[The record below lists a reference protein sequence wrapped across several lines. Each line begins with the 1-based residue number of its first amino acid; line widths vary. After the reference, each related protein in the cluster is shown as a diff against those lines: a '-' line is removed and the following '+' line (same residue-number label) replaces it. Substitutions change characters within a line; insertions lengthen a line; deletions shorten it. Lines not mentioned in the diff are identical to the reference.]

1 MQIMAVAH
9 GGRLA
14 QDITG
19 RDGHPDMG
27 ALSAAAVLAARHPVT
42 FVGDS
47 TLAAIYGTT
56 TRLVNTIHHQA
67 VADAGTL
74 HVVGTG
80 ADGMI
85 EAIESPSG
93 PYLGGAVAPREADRR
108 RGRGRAASC
117 SRTSWPRPAPTM
129 RADAF
134 SRKGEMS
141 RHYPKGYT
149 TPLSPDG
156 SASLVPAPPWHYVGD
171 FLIVEYHT
179 DPDAVIALLPKELEP
194 AADPGAVAAIFADW
208 QCCSTGGNELLDPV
222 QGQYK
227 EFFLVVGCT
236 YQGQPMSRCVY
247 IWVDKDFAMYR
258 GWVQGFPKK
267 LGSVHMTRA
276 YPIGK
281 ATPRL
286 EPGARFAGT
295 CTAGSREI
303 ARAVVTLQG
312 HLARRGRP

>member
-1 MQIMAVAH
+1 M
-9 GGRLA
+9 
-14 QDITG
+14 
-19 RDGHPDMG
+19 
-27 ALSAAAVLAARHPVT
+27 
-42 FVGDS
+42 
-47 TLAAIYGTT
+47 
-56 TRLVNTIHHQA
+56 
-67 VADAGTL
+67 
-74 HVVGTG
+74 
-80 ADGMI
+80 
-85 EAIESPSG
+85 
-93 PYLGGAVAPREADRR
+93 PRQL
-108 RGRGRAASC
+108 
-117 SRTSWPRPAPTM
+117 
-129 RADAF
+129 
-134 SRKGEMS
+134 
-141 RHYPKGYT
+141 PKGYT

-156 SASLVPAPPWHYVGD
+156 CASLVPAPPWHYVGD

-208 QCCSTGGNELLDPV
+208 QCCSSGGNELIDPV

-267 LGSVHMTRA
+267 LGSVHMTRS

-303 ARAVVTLQG
+303 ARAVVTLTGISPTGPTVNAPPMANSRHFPAYDGLVPDVFELVRSGGQDREVTDIWEG
-312 HLARRGRP
+312 DAELTLGAHTLEPLQAIAPRAIGKGFRFTFAYTVHGGEVLTQHDKGAHR